1 MRKVN
6 NYEIISLLMFINI
19 TMYLGININ
28 IIKITTGANAWLT
41 VLISNI
47 IGFIPLILF
56 LYIANYKPELKLNEK
71 INFLYKKTGFIINI
85 FIFDLRICCVI
96 FILSYFF
103 VILSVHFQSADLIL
117 SMLIRCLI
125 W

>member
-56 LYIANYKPELKLNEK
+56 LYIANYKP
-71 INFLYKKTGFIINI
+71 
-85 FIFDLRICCVI
+85 
-96 FILSYFF
+96 
-103 VILSVHFQSADLIL
+103 
-117 SMLIRCLI
+117 
-125 W
+125 

>member
-28 IIKITTGANAWLT
+28 IIKTTTGVNAWLT

-56 LYIANYKPELKLNEK
+56 LYIANYKPELKLNEFYRLEDEIYPSIYTISYPIK
-71 INFLYKKTGFIINI
+71 KRDLLLIFL
-85 FIFDLRICCVI
+85 
-96 FILSYFF
+96 
-103 VILSVHFQSADLIL
+103 
-117 SMLIRCLI
+117 
-125 W
+125 

>member
-28 IIKITTGANAWLT
+28 IIKTTTGVNAWLT

-56 LYIANYKPELKLNEK
+56 LYASIRYD
-71 INFLYKKTGFIINI
+71 IGFIFTIH
-85 FIFDLRICCVI
+85 C
-96 FILSYFF
+96 S
-103 VILSVHFQSADLIL
+103 SAGTADEAYTIGVA
-117 SMLIRCLI
+117 
-125 W
+125 